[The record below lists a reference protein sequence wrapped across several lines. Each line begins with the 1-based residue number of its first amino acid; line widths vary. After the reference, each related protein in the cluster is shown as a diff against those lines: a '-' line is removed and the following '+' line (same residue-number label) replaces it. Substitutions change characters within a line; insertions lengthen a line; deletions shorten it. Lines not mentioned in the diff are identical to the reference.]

1 MRGAAD
7 VAAARDAVGACCR
20 ERRNWQACRWRARS
34 VPCEG
39 VRADVLVGDRWC
51 RQGRCVGGRQSVGR
65 VATRHRSVPMSVVE
79 GLACATAARRD
90 LLHHMNSGRTDS
102 TITDC
107 GRVAGTT
114 AHLW

>member
-1 MRGAAD
+1 MRSAIQAGGFANIRCISFSALF
-7 VAAARDAVGACCR
+7 
-20 ERRNWQACRWRARS
+20 ERR
-34 VPCEG
+34 G
-39 VRADVLVGDRWC
+39 
-51 RQGRCVGGRQSVGR
+51 
-65 VATRHRSVPMSVVE
+65 
-79 GLACATAARRD
+79 GLACAPAARRD